1 MSDLRAHLV
10 DYVELRRS
18 LGFACREADWLLPSF
33 LAYLE
38 GRGGG
43 HVTADLALAWA
54 TSPPDVLAITKRQR
68 LCAVRGFAEY
78 LATIDERTE
87 VPPSDLLPAT
97 YTRVA
102 PYLYSDEEIEALMAA
117 ARSLRPPLR
126 AVTYETLIGLLAV
139 SGIRVGE
146 AIRLDRDDI
155 DYERALLVVR
165 NSKRERSREVPLH
178 DSTLH
183 ALSAYSKLRDH
194 RWRELSSEGF
204 FVSTVGTR
212 LYARCVDKTH
222 RDLVAWAG
230 LDGRGQRRRPRVHDL
245 RHSFAIKTLIGWHR
259 DGLDV
264 DASMP
269 ALSRVLGHV
278 NPASTYWYLQA
289 VPELLAIVAERVDL
303 VFGGET

>member
-1 MSDLRAHLV
+1 MSDLRTHLG

-38 GRGGG
+38 GRGGR
-43 HVTADLALAWA
+43 HITADLALAWA
-54 TSPPDVLAITKRQR
+54 TAPDVLAITKRQR
-68 LCAVRGFAEY
+68 LGAVRGFAEY
-78 LATIDERTE
+78 LRAIDERTE
-87 VPPSDLLPAT
+87 VPPTDLLPAT

-117 ARSLRPPLR
+117 TRSLRPALR
-126 AVTYETLIGLLAV
+126 AVTYEALIGLLAV

-146 AIRLDRDDI
+146 AIGLDRDDI

-165 NSKRERSREVPLH
+165 GSKRVLRREVPLH

-183 ALSAYSKLRDH
+183 ALSAYSKIRDH
-194 RWRELSSEGF
+194 RCDEPSSEAF

-222 RDLVAWAG
+222 RDLVARTG
-230 LDGRGQRRRPRVHDL
+230 LDGRGQRRSPRVHDL

-259 DGLDV
+259 DGVDV
-264 DASMP
+264 DARMP

-278 NPASTYWYLQA
+278 NPANTYWYLQA
-289 VPELLAIVAERVDL
+289 VPELMAIVAERVEH
-303 VFGGET
+303 VFGDQP